1 MNLDEYQNFTHETA
15 IYPQTHEDVSDI
27 IEHNDLQ
34 DFADWIA
41 LSYVIGKLNGEAGE
55 LAELHFKALRDEAC
69 VISPERKE
77 LMRKELGDVLY
88 YVARIAV
95 HLDISLNDVAV
106 QNMEKLR
113 DRKARSVLQGSG
125 SDR

>member
-1 MNLDEYQNFTHETA
+1 MNFDEYAGFTHETA
-15 IYPQTHEDVSDI
+15 IYPQSWDDIEDVPKWALA
-27 IEHNDLQ
+27 E
-34 DFADWIA
+34 WVG

-69 VISPERKE
+69 MLTAERKA

-88 YVARIAV
+88 YVARIAI
-95 HLDISLNDVAV
+95 HLGVSFDDIAV
-106 QNMEKLR
+106 ENMEKLR
-113 DRKARSVLQGSG
+113 ARKTRGVLQGSG